1 MTIRIKICG
10 ITSLDDALAAC
21 DAGADAVGFV
31 FATEARRRNRCL
43 PPEEAAGIAAAL
55 PPFVTTVAVT
65 VNETAEALAEYLKFV
80 HLVQLHGEEPPEL
93 CALFPG
99 RAYKAVRP
107 ATPAEMTAALA
118 YPGPALLV
126 DAASSGGRGGTGE
139 RGDWSLAADA
149 AAAGERRIILA
160 GGLTPENVAEAVKQ
174 ARPWAV
180 DVSSGVES
188 APGRKDHDKIRQF
201 IRNARGVSLA

>member
-1 MTIRIKICG
+1 VTIHIKICG
-10 ITSLDDALAAC
+10 ITTLDDALAAC

-31 FATEARRRNRCL
+31 LAPEARRRNRYV
-43 PPEEAAGIAAAL
+43 PPETAAEIAAAL

-65 VNETAEALAEYLKFV
+65 VNETAETLTEYLKFV
-80 HLVQLHGEEPPEL
+80 HFVQLHGEEPPEL
-93 CALFPG
+93 CALFSG

-126 DAASSGGRGGTGE
+126 DAASAGGRGGTGE
-139 RGDWSLAADA
+139 VGDWSLAAR
-149 AAAGERRIILA
+149 AAGERRIILA
-160 GGLTPENVAEAVKQ
+160 GGLAPENVAEAVKQ

>member
-10 ITSLDDALAAC
+10 ITTLDDALAAC

-31 FATEARRRNRCL
+31 LAPEARRRNRYVS
-43 PPEEAAGIAAAL
+43 PETAAEIAAAL

-65 VNETAEALAEYLKFV
+65 VNETAETLAKYLKFA
-80 HLVQLHGEEPPEL
+80 HFVQLHGEEPPEL

-107 ATPAEMTAALA
+107 ATPAEMTAALRF
-118 YPGPALLV
+118 PGPALLV
-126 DAASSGGRGGTGE
+126 DAASAGGRGGTGE
-139 RGDWSLAADA
+139 LGDWSLAAR
-149 AAAGERRIILA
+149 AAGERRIILA
-160 GGLTPENVAEAVKQ
+160 GGLAPENVAEAVKQ

>member
-31 FATEARRRNRCL
+31 LAPEARRRNRYV
-43 PPEEAAGIAAAL
+43 PPETAAEIAAAL

-65 VNETAEALAEYLKFV
+65 VNDTAEALAEYLKFV

-107 ATPAEMTAALA
+107 ATPADMTAALA

-126 DAASSGGRGGTGE
+126 DAASAGGRGGTGE
-139 RGDWSLAADA
+139 VGDWSLAAR
-149 AAAGERRIILA
+149 AAGERRIILA
-160 GGLTPENVAEAVKQ
+160 GGLAPENVAEAVKQ

>member
-1 MTIRIKICG
+1 VTIRIKICG
-10 ITSLDDALAAC
+10 ITTLDDALAAC

-31 FATEARRRNRCL
+31 LAPEARRRNRYV
-43 PPEEAAGIAAAL
+43 PPETAAEIAAAL

-65 VNETAEALAEYLKFV
+65 VNETAETLTEYLKFV
-80 HLVQLHGEEPPEL
+80 HFVQLHGEEPPEL
-93 CALFPG
+93 CALFSG

-126 DAASSGGRGGTGE
+126 DAASAGGRGGTGE
-139 RGDWSLAADA
+139 LGDWSLAAR
-149 AAAGERRIILA
+149 AAGERRIILA
-160 GGLTPENVAEAVKQ
+160 GGLAPENVAEAVKQ

>member
-1 MTIRIKICG
+1 VTIRIKICG
-10 ITSLDDALAAC
+10 ITTLDDALAAC

-31 FATEARRRNRCL
+31 LAPEARRRNRYV
-43 PPEEAAGIAAAL
+43 PPETAAEIAAAL

-65 VNETAEALAEYLKFV
+65 VNETAETLAKYLKFA
-80 HLVQLHGEEPPEL
+80 HFVQLHGEEPPEL

-126 DAASSGGRGGTGE
+126 DAASAGGRGGTGE
-139 RGDWSLAADA
+139 VGDWSLAAR
-149 AAAGERRIILA
+149 AAGERRIILA
-160 GGLTPENVAEAVKQ
+160 GGLAPENVAEAVKQ

>member
-10 ITSLDDALAAC
+10 ITTLDDALAAC

-31 FATEARRRNRCL
+31 LAPEARRRNRYV
-43 PPEEAAGIAAAL
+43 PPETAAEIAAAL

-65 VNETAEALAEYLKFV
+65 VNETAETLAKYLKFA
-80 HLVQLHGEEPPEL
+80 HFVQLHGEEPPEL

-107 ATPAEMTAALA
+107 ATPAEMTAALRF
-118 YPGPALLV
+118 PGPALLV
-126 DAASSGGRGGTGE
+126 DAASAGGRGGTGE
-139 RGDWSLAADA
+139 LGDWSLAAR
-149 AAAGERRIILA
+149 AAGERRIILA
-160 GGLTPENVAEAVKQ
+160 GGLAPENVAEAVKQ